1 MYEKR
6 TLPNGVR
13 MVYEHM
19 PHVRSAAIGVWI
31 GVGSRYES
39 PSDAGS
45 AHFIEHM
52 LFKGTAQHTASEL
65 AEHMDAIGGQVN
77 AYTTREGTCYY
88 ARVLDEHL
96 DRAGDL
102 LAEMLFTSN
111 FAEADVANEC
121 GVIREEM
128 DMYADTPEDLV
139 TERLIG
145 AAFPGTLGRPVLGR
159 PATIERLTGARLRAF
174 QLAHYIAPRIVVAVS
189 GSFTEENLAHL
200 AAHFSWLPAR
210 PDLTM
215 RRGSYTPAF
224 TLKRKAIEQNQISI
238 GFPGLPTGSEARFTM
253 ALLSSILGGNM
264 SSRLFQTVREKN
276 GLCYAVY
283 SYTAGFLD
291 CGMFAVSAA
300 VGRETEQRAL
310 ALIRD
315 ELDRFRNDGVTQS
328 ELDRAREQ
336 VHASVLMAEE
346 STAARMNKL
355 GYSELYLGRVL
366 SAD

>member
-1 MYEKR
+1 
-6 TLPNGVR
+6 
-13 MVYEHM
+13 
-19 PHVRSAAIGVWI
+19 
-31 GVGSRYES
+31 
-39 PSDAGS
+39 
-45 AHFIEHM
+45 
-52 LFKGTAQHTASEL
+52 
-65 AEHMDAIGGQVN
+65 
-77 AYTTREGTCYY
+77 
-88 ARVLDEHL
+88 
-96 DRAGDL
+96 
-102 LAEMLFTSN
+102 
-111 FAEADVANEC
+111 
-121 GVIREEM
+121 
-128 DMYADTPEDLV
+128 MYADTPEDLV

-366 SAD
+366 SADEVLARYDAVTCEDILGLARETLDFARVSFSAVGRLRPQEEYEQLLKG